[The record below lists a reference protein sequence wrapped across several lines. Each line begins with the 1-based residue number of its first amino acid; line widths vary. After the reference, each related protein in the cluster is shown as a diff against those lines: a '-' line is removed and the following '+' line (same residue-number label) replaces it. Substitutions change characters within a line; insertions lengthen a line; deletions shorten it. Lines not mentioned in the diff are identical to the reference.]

1 MGDAALPLRLL
12 QQEVG
17 VLRQRVA
24 ELEAARMAEARR
36 TQALLGRLAAG
47 LSHELRNPLGAVVLH
62 MDLLEEILRQP
73 ATNSEDEVVQALSEI
88 RTNPTVRKE
97 VPTRITVLQSGA
109 RRHIPHAP
117 ESDRSRS

>member
-88 RTNPTVRKE
+88 RTNPTRLYALSQHYPLPVRTAPQ
-97 VPTRITVLQSGA
+97 VRTQVTMGA
-109 RRHIPHAP
+109 A
-117 ESDRSRS
+117 